1 MFTWTCPKCRRI
13 CHRSVAVCPVC
24 GVEPAIFTEEGE

>member
-1 MFTWTCPKCRRI
+1 MFTWTCPKCRCI

-24 GVEPAIFTEEGE
+24 GTEPVTPVEEGA